1 MFIIYGNISKLT
13 NIMIVAMLISAQS
26 LFAAHTF
33 GDQLNSQ
40 RALKQELTSMGI
52 TNDWL
57 DKLPYGLDLNRAL
70 DWLDEAR
77 AKKSQRDERDNKL
90 KEMGYTHS
98 DIMRVPKNLTLEEA
112 IAELSLEQEKYQK
125 TFAFMNEK
133 KPQETREVQGSS
145 NQENN
150 ISYKTKQLPLSD
162 DISDDITVYF
172 TVQIRSKNPEEKVD
186 SRSYSYSISCKKTI
200 SLDDLKHTLED
211 FVKEKRQNLDFAD
224 SGSKLFYRG
233 QAITNNE
240 PLLTYLET
248 AKARGEYLTFLIQLR

>member
-40 RALKQELTSMGI
+40 RALIQELTGMGF
-52 TNDWL
+52 TNDLL
-57 DKLPYGLDLNRAL
+57 DKLPYGLDLNGAL
-70 DWLDEAR
+70 DWLDKAR
-77 AKKSQRDERDNKL
+77 TKKSQRDERDNKL
-90 KEMGYTHS
+90 KEMGFTNS
-98 DIMRVPKNLTLEEA
+98 DITRVPKNSTLEEA
-112 IAELSLEQEKYQK
+112 IAELSREQERYQEN
-125 TFAFMNEK
+125 FAFMNEK

-162 DISDDITVYF
+162 DIIVYF

-186 SRSYSYSISCKKTI
+186 SRSYSYSISCKKNI

-224 SGSKLFYRG
+224 SGSELFYRG
-233 QAITNNE
+233 QRIHNNE